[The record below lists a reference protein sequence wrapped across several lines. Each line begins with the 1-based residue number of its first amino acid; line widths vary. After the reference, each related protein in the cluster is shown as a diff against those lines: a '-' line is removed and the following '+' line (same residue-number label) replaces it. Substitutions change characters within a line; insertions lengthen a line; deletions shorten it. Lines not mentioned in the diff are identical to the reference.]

1 MPMYIRRKPMMM
13 IPSSIVLTFHPTNLI
28 RKETKKNTRK

>member
-1 MPMYIRRKPMMM
+1 MMM

-28 RKETKKNTRK
+28 RKETKKNTRKYADV